1 MTFDSQIEKEFNNN
15 NNNDEEEIYFLKKI
29 INGNI
34 NFIAELISVKLLSQK
49 IGFYIINELMDKY
62 QKLNNNNNINEIKY
76 IYLESIISFLMKF
89 GKIVHKRGKKEYIFD
104 LEKFINEKLSKFQN
118 NKNTPGKIYYKI
130 YNLKEKQKNN
140 WEDTLFEKA
149 NIPKGKE
156 KNNNNN
162 NNNESSS
169 DSSDIEN
176 TSTNFVKND
185 NEIIL
190 ILKNDLNSYI
200 NYLKSKQIPP
210 NQISAQISNNF
221 SWETIDNL
229 ILNEKISLLKIIENF
244 FEVCIDYLDKKEY
257 VNSAKFY
264 IQTIIDYYSDDL
276 YFEELNNFKNGI
288 KNYFNIKIDDLVVDN
303 KFMFE
308 IVGNVFYVLI
318 KDELYEINDFNDF
331 AGKEKE
337 TIRNLFSC
345 LKFMVNCNNNEK
357 IKKSIFNDL
366 KKTKVYEKEKKMFNE
381 IVVLIDEKNK

>member
-1 MTFDSQIEKEFNNN
+1 
-15 NNNDEEEIYFLKKI
+15 
-29 INGNI
+29 
-34 NFIAELISVKLLSQK
+34 
-49 IGFYIINELMDKY
+49 MDKY
-62 QKLNNNNNINEIKY
+62 QKLNSSNNNNNNNNKYNINEIKY

-89 GKIVHKRGKKEYIFD
+89 GKIIHKRGKKEYIFD
-104 LEKFINEKLSKFQN
+104 LEKFINEKLSKFQV
-118 NKNTPGKIYYKI
+118 NKNIPGKIYYKI

-140 WEDTLFEKA
+140 WEDTLFEKS

-156 KNNNNN
+156 KNNINNINNNN

-169 DSSDIEN
+169 DFSDIEN
-176 TSTNFVKND
+176 TSTNFIKND

-190 ILKNDLNSYI
+190 LLKNDLNSYI
-200 NYLKSKQIPP
+200 NYLKSNKIPP
-210 NQISAQISNNF
+210 NEISAQISNNF

-288 KNYFNIKIDDLVVDN
+288 KNYFNNKIDDLVVDN
-303 KFMFE
+303 NFMFE

-318 KDELYEINDFNDF
+318 KDELYDINDFNDF
-331 AGKEKE
+331 VGKEKE
-337 TIRNLFSC
+337 TIRNLFLC

-381 IVVLIDEKNK
+381 IVVLMDENKNNM